1 VFAGYNNNNEDSIM
15 GLNVKAFAI
24 AAAIV
29 WGLAMLAVGLAN
41 MTWPEYGGSF
51 LRVVASIYPG
61 HVHDGSLYQVIIGAL
76 YGAVDALIGGAVFA
90 WIYNLLN

>member
-1 VFAGYNNNNEDSIM
+1 M
-15 GLNVKAFAI
+15 GLNVKAFALTT
-24 AAAIV
+24 AIV
-29 WGLAMLAVGLAN
+29 WGLVMLAVGLAN

-51 LRVVASIYPG
+51 LRVMTSLYPG
-61 HVHDGSLYQVIIGAL
+61 HIHDGSLYQVMIGGA